1 MGKTSTH
8 RGKRAVE
15 DGLRRRLL
23 GLALA
28 AGVLVAHAAPLHAEP
43 PPEAPPIESVRYT
56 EDYGYLRTAG
66 PEATEALRPW
76 APVKYIPLNNSGD
89 IYLTLGAEFRFRY
102 ERFQDNNWGEGPQD
116 DDGYLWARALP
127 LADLH
132 VGRNVRLFSQLIGA
146 AVYDLDIPRSP
157 VDEDRLDL
165 LQGFADLRLRPG
177 EKERPSLTLRLGR
190 QLLTYGS
197 GRLIDLRY
205 GPNVLQS
212 FDAAK
217 AFVATDRW
225 RLDLFYARPVDHRLG
240 EFDDRTDDR
249 QAVWSLYGTLKPRPD
264 APLGLDL
271 YYIGYRNQDAV
282 FAATTGRELRH
293 TLGARLF
300 GESRGWDWNFEFFY
314 QFGDFD
320 SPGGDGDIL
329 AWSVASDTGYTFE
342 QAPLVPRLALRAN
355 IISGDRDPGDPDI
368 QTFNPLFPKGKYFGE
383 LSPIGPSNL
392 IHVNPYALFHLTE
405 QLQLMGNVA
414 FYWRQSKDDGVY
426 ALGGMDLLR
435 AADGSD
441 SRYIGTQA
449 ELLLEF
455 QVNRHL
461 SVAGSCS
468 LFTAGGFI
476 EDTGADETIRF
487 VGLESMYR
495 F

>member
-1 MGKTSTH
+1 MGKA
-8 RGKRAVE
+8 RALGEQSVE
-15 DGLRRRLL
+15 RGLRRRLL
-23 GLALA
+23 GVALA
-28 AGVLVAHAAPLHAEP
+28 AGVLVTHAVPLCAQP
-43 PPEAPPIESVRYT
+43 PPEAPSIESVRYT
-56 EDYGYLRTAG
+56 EDYGYLRTTG
-66 PEATEALRPW
+66 TEATEAMRPW
-76 APVKYIPLNNSGD
+76 TSLKYIPLSDSGD
-89 IYLTLGAEFRFRY
+89 IYLTLGAEFRLRY

-132 VGRNVRLFSQLIGA
+132 VGRNVRVFGQLISA
-146 AVYDLDIPRSP
+146 SVYDLHIPKSP

-165 LQGFADLRLRPG
+165 LQGFADVRLRPRG
-177 EKERPSLTLRLGR
+177 EERPSLTLRLGR

-217 AFVATDRW
+217 AFAETDRW

-249 QAVWSLYGTLKPRPD
+249 RSLWSLYGTLKPRPD

-271 YYIGYRNQDAV
+271 YYIGYLNEDAV
-282 FAATTGRELRH
+282 FAAATGRELRH

-300 GESRGWDWNFEFFY
+300 GESCGWDWNFELFH
-314 QFGDFD
+314 QFGDFN
-320 SPGGDGDIL
+320 SPEADGDIV

-342 QAPLVPRLALRAN
+342 HAPLAPRLALRAN
-355 IISGDRDPGDPDI
+355 IISGDRNPEVPDI

-392 IHVNPYALFHLTE
+392 IHVNPYTVLHLTE
-405 QLQLMGNVA
+405 LLQLTGNLA
-414 FYWRQSKDDGVY
+414 FYWRQNEDDGIY

-435 AADGSD
+435 AGNGSD

-449 ELLLEF
+449 ELLLEL
-455 QVNRHL
+455 QVSRHL

-468 LFTAGGFI
+468 IFTAGGFI
-476 EDTGADETIRF
+476 EDTGADETMLF
-487 VGLESMYR
+487 AGLEWMYR